1 MVEMAS
7 GTDPAAI
14 AMAGALSPRST
25 IAQAYARDP
34 RAAILQAMMKSGSST
49 APVSSPLEGLSRV
62 GQALLAGWQS
72 GNLQDEYK
80 ARGARATKELT
91 SAMDAGSSGGYD
103 AIAKALLST
112 GNPDTADFAQQFAIK
127 AIEQKAKRSD
137 KEFDLTADLKKSGLA
152 VNPDGSISAI
162 PGFGAAKGEI
172 AGAESRGKKLV
183 DLEFD
188 PQIAAATETAKNPA
202 LIARAGG
209 IRGAENAS
217 DVQYAAPKAY
227 ATETG
232 KTTADLRD
240 VTFNGPGG
248 PMTMPANQA
257 KAYATEA
264 GRNQAPGG
272 TRQFDQV
279 GKLRDDFNALPPVKN
294 FREVVPIYQSMQDA
308 AKRDSKAADLNLVY
322 GLAKMLDPG
331 SVVREGEMIMVNNTS
346 SLSDKLIGLINSV
359 NGGQR
364 LQPET
369 RAALMTEAGSRYNA
383 LQGQHDQMA
392 TEFRDMAG
400 RYGLNPDD
408 VTRGLVQP
416 PAASPQGQGSPP
428 AAGGKAPDLSGMSDD
443 DILAMLKKAGKL

>member
-1 MVEMAS
+1 MADMQ
-7 GTDPAAI
+7 GTDPASIAQAYAI
-14 AMAGALSPRST
+14 NPRST

-34 RAAILQAMMKSGSST
+34 RTAIIQAMMRSGSST
-49 APVSSPLEGLSRV
+49 APVSSPIEGLSRV

-72 GNLQDEYK
+72 GKIEDEYRT
-80 ARGARATKELT
+80 RGARATQDLAR
-91 SAMDAGSSGGYD
+91 AMDAGSSGGYD

-112 GNPDTADFAQQFAIK
+112 GNPDTADAAQQFAIK
-127 AIEQKAKRSD
+127 AIDQKAKRAD
-137 KEFDLTADLKKSGLA
+137 KEFDLAGDLKKAGLQ
-152 VNPDGSISAI
+152 VNQDGSIGAI
-162 PGFGAAKGEI
+162 PGYGTAKGEI
-172 AGAESRGKKLV
+172 AGAESRGKKQV

-188 PQIAAATETAKNPA
+188 PQIAAATEEAKNPA

-209 IRGAENAS
+209 IADATNAS
-217 DVQYAAPKAY
+217 DIRAAMPKAY
-227 ATETG
+227 ATERG
-232 KTTADLRD
+232 RQTAELSD
-240 VTFNGPGG
+240 VTFNGPDGQ
-248 PMTMPANQA
+248 PMSMPANQA
-257 KAYATEA
+257 KAFTTET
-264 GRNQAPGG
+264 GKNKAPGG

-279 GKLRDDFNALPPVKN
+279 GKLRDDFNALQPVKN
-294 FREVVPIYQSMQDA
+294 FREVVPIYQSMQEA
-308 AKRDSKAADLNLVY
+308 AKRDTKAADLNLVY

-346 SLSDKLIGLINSV
+346 SLGDKMIGLINSV

-364 LQPET
+364 LQPAT

-408 VTRGLVQP
+408 VTRGLIP
-416 PAASPQGQGSPP
+416 PAPASAAAP
-428 AAGGKAPDLSGMSDD
+428 AAAGASSPAPDLSAMSDD